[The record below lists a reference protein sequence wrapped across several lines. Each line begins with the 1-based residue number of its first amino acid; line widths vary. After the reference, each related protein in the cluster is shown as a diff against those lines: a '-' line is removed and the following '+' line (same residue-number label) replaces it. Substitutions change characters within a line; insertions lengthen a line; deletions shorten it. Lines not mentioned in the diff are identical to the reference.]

1 MNQATPEPQPKESHD
16 LVIIGGGPAGISAA
30 MYAARDRLDV
40 LIVER
45 GLTGGLINESD
56 KVDNY
61 PGFPD
66 GVSGLEL
73 TAQMWAQAEK
83 FGAKL
88 LAAEVS
94 GVRVFGKHDIRL
106 QTADGE
112 IGAKALIIAGGSE
125 REKLAAP
132 GEKEFIGKGV
142 AYCATCDA
150 PFYRE
155 KTVAVVGGGNAALY
169 EALHLAK
176 FAQKVH
182 VIHRRDALRATPV
195 VQERVQKE
203 PKISL
208 VLNSIVE
215 EVGGKDFVEKIK
227 IKNVATGE
235 ISELPLDGVFVAIGL
250 KPNTG
255 YLQGVVALDE
265 RGMIMVDE
273 MMQTSVPGIFA
284 AGDIRHN
291 SIRQTIAA
299 AGDGAVAAVSAK
311 KWIEEG

>member
-215 EVGGKDFVEKIK
+215 EVAGKDFVEKIK